1 MTYRDLL
8 RELLNTRADAY
19 QSYQLDQYVRV
30 SVEGEFMEMSDLGV
44 AHDENS
50 GLNCL
55 VLVAK

>member
-8 RELLNTRADAY
+8 RELLLRSQTH
-19 QSYQLDQYVRV
+19 QSYQLDQYVRI
-30 SVEGEFMEMSDLGV
+30 SVEGEFMEMGGLSV

-55 VLVAK
+55 VLVTK

>member
-30 SVEGEFMEMSDLGV
+30 SVEGEIMEMSDLGV
-44 AHDENS
+44 AHDECS

>member
-8 RELLNTRADAY
+8 RELLLRSQTH

>member
-8 RELLNTRADAY
+8 RELLLRSQTH
-19 QSYQLDQYVRV
+19 QSYQLDQYVRI
-30 SVEGEFMEMSDLGV
+30 SVEGEFMETSNLDM

-55 VLVAK
+55 VLVTK